1 MARTGPQKRV
11 LKPKTADVKAAAARA
26 AARSE
31 GKPIPPKRPEAKI
44 DPIIVTHEKI
54 IEEAVTRIE
63 AKTRAVA
70 IARRRQGGYT
80 RPLGRAIAKMMV
92 KGLTIN
98 RIGKRPRM
106 PPASTIYT
114 WVGTPNH
121 PFLEHYARARESYY
135 SRMAEDIVD
144 LADDSGSDWKIET
157 RGKDATPVKV
167 LDREALER
175 TKLRIETRK
184 WLLSKA
190 LPHLYGDQ
198 VGKGDDAGQDAGT
211 GEPRDVTPARDAPK
225 STGNDHLAHV
235 AQRYGLGN
243 RRAVP
248 PSKEPVTIEG
258 KSSRH

>member
-11 LKPKTADVKAAAARA
+11 LKPKDVKAAAARA

-44 DPIIVTHEKI
+44 DPIIVSHERI
-54 IEEAVTRIE
+54 IEEVVTRTE

-80 RPLGRAIAKMMV
+80 RPLGKAIARMMV

-121 PFLEHYARARESYY
+121 PILEHYARARESYY
-135 SRMAEDIVD
+135 ARMAEDIVD
-144 LADDSGSDWKIET
+144 LADDSGSDWKVEL

-184 WLLSKA
+184 WLLAKA

-198 VGKGDDAGQDAGT
+198 VGKGNDTGQDAGT
-211 GEPRDVTPARDAPK
+211 GEPRDVTPGREAPK
-225 STGNDHLAHV
+225 PVGNDHLAHV

-243 RRAVP
+243 RRPAHH
-248 PSKEPVTIEG
+248 SQAPVTIEG